1 MTYFVITNILFYFMC
16 IPLDTKTLKEK
27 DIDGT
32 TIRSQTEDEEGSVD
46 EDDSSEDENEDDS
59 DGDDEDGSDDDNT
72 ANSEDEYDTDE

>member
-46 EDDSSEDENEDDS
+46 EDDSSDEDDS

>member
-1 MTYFVITNILFYFMC
+1 MYI
-16 IPLDTKTLKEK
+16 DTKTLKEK

-59 DGDDEDGSDDDNT
+59 DGDEDGSDDDNT

>member
-1 MTYFVITNILFYFMC
+1 MYVTNSYSSIFLL
-16 IPLDTKTLKEK
+16 LDTKTLKEK

-46 EDDSSEDENEDDS
+46 EDDSSDDENEDDS